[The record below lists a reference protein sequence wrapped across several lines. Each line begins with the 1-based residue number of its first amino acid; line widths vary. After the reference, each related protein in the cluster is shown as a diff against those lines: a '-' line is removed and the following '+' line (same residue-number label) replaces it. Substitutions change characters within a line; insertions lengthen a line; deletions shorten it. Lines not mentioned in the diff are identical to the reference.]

1 MKKLSIPFFIALIA
15 QTSISAATFRVNN
28 TTGSGAQYTTFN
40 EALTAAS
47 DGDVIVVDGSN
58 TSYGKITV
66 SKNVTVKGPGY
77 FLDLEGTIAE
87 GTLEAKFDEVT
98 VTAEGATLTGLHVDG
113 SIYLKNDKITV
124 TRCHVTAIYCS
135 THYSYSESA
144 ISNCVIHQNFIF
156 SGIQG
161 DSYSKAATYFQIT
174 NNLFSS
180 GTNACLSNLSYATI
194 SRNTIVPR
202 YGTACINLS
211 NCIIEN
217 NISPTIKNGSTNTG
231 CSFADNLFC
240 DYSSSSPYSELSVLY
255 SNDREI
261 KDIDITL
268 TTTKGAFSGDDPYIL
283 SGLPTGPVIKN
294 IIMPESVAKGE
305 NLNITIKIGKAK

>member
-1 MKKLSIPFFIALIA
+1 MKKLFIPFFIALIA

-28 TTGSGAQYTTFN
+28 TIGSGAQYTSFN

-58 TSYGKITV
+58 TSYGKIIV
-66 SKNVTVKGPGY
+66 SKKVTVKGPGY
-77 FLDLEGTIAE
+77 FLDLEGTLAE

-98 VTAEGATLTGLHVDG
+98 VTAEEATLTGLHVDG
-113 SIYLKNDKITV
+113 SIYLKNDKIIV
-124 TRCHVTAIYCS
+124 TRCYIKTIFNS

-144 ISNCVIHQNFIF
+144 ISNCVIHQNFIV

-161 DSYSKAATYFQIT
+161 DSYSKSATYFQIT
-174 NNLFSS
+174 NNLFSC
-180 GTNACLSNLSYATI
+180 GTNACLSNLSDATI

-202 YGTACINLS
+202 YGTNCINLS

-217 NISPTIKNGSTNTG
+217 NICPTIRNDSSNTG
-231 CSFADNLFC
+231 CSFADNLFY
-240 DYSSSSPYSELSVLY
+240 DYSSSLPYSELSLLN

-261 KDIDITL
+261 KAIDISL
-268 TTTKGAFSGDDPYIL
+268 ATTKGAFSGDDPYIL
-283 SGLPTGPVIKN
+283 SGLPTGPMIEN